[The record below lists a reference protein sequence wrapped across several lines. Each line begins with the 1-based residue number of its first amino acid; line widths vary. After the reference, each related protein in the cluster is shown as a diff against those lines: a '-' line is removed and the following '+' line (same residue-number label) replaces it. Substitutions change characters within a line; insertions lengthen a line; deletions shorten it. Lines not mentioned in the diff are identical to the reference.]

1 MARFSSII
9 YSVIF
14 VVVSLSA
21 AESQETRPVFPSKRQ
36 QPTAQP
42 TAAPV
47 NQPQA
52 TPQVTAP
59 QATPPAN
66 AVQQRNQQQPPAT
79 RAPDPPPTTPAVPP
93 VVSYRDGLLSVQAV
107 NSNLSSVLTAIRN
120 KTGIEFEGSENVADR
135 VALSLGPAPAGEVLA
150 AIFAGSRYDFVAIGR
165 PDSPGIVQRVI
176 LTSKTQPGAVATA
189 QQQQPK
195 AGNGEGDEEETP
207 DEQVNG
213 GGDPQD
219 IAVQP
224 PQVPQQGPQ
233 EAQPQP
239 QNQQPKTP
247 EQLLQELQEMRRQ
260 KGSPPGDPNAPP
272 VPQKQ
277 PPR

>member
-21 AESQETRPVFPSKRQ
+21 AESQETRPVFPPKRP
-36 QPTAQP
+36 QPTATQP

-150 AIFAGSRYDFVAIGR
+150 AIFAGSRYDC
-165 PDSPGIVQRVI
+165 
-176 LTSKTQPGAVATA
+176 
-189 QQQQPK
+189 
-195 AGNGEGDEEETP
+195 NGEGDEEETP